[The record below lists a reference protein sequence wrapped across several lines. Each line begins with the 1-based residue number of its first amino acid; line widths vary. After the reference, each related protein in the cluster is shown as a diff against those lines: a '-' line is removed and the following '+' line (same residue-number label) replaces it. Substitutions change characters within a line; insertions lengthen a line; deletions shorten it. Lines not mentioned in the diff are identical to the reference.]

1 MASAAAA
8 GAGPAEVQVPAM
20 LAVLCLST
28 CTGLVTELANWFL
41 VYSTE
46 TYRHGRTTVERLQRT
61 LADARREAAGA
72 RAGADKKRAKRLK
85 ALEADLSRA
94 TLNLN
99 KGRSQGFALVQSLL
113 FMGLAWT
120 LGSVLKGVVVA
131 KIPFEPPA
139 IFTKMTHR
147 LIEGDDMTDCAYA
160 AIYMLAGMAIKPSIT
175 RLLSFGVRQVGQNQ
189 NPFAQGMSMAQAQ
202 K

>member
-1 MASAAAA
+1 MAATTLVSQPVHAP
-8 GAGPAEVQVPAM
+8 GFVQ
-20 LAVLCLST
+20 
-28 CTGLVTELANWFL
+28 
-41 VYSTE
+41 
-46 TYRHGRTTVERLQRT
+46 
-61 LADARREAAGA
+61 

-175 RLLSFGVRQVGQNQ
+175 RLLRCAPPLPSCATHASRRPSRPMTPLADDASPSSPPQLRCEAGGPEPEPLRAGHVNGAGAEVKIHGC
-189 NPFAQGMSMAQAQ
+189 
-202 K
+202 